1 ATGIEQAVLVA
12 LRKLLA
18 SDEQFSGLTPRDLLE
33 RTIERLVVRSDRLT
47 PTLKP
52 DLSPTPVEIPWSA
65 PPAYVPPKIEGDTE
79 TASKPDEALVQA
91 IARAHIWLDLLT
103 AGMYESIE
111 ELAVAV
117 GVHPKFVRNRIRL
130 AFLSPAVTRACSAG
144 L

>member
-1 ATGIEQAVLVA
+1 M
-12 LRKLLA
+12 
-18 SDEQFSGLTPRDLLE
+18 
-33 RTIERLVVRSDRLT
+33 
-47 PTLKP
+47 
-52 DLSPTPVEIPWSA
+52 
-65 PPAYVPPKIEGDTE
+65 
-79 TASKPDEALVQA
+79 ASKPDEALVQA

-144 L
+144 LRIEGASLADLNGAIPPSWHAQNQSLQSTAQIGAV